1 MIKVEKL
8 TDTKIKATLIGV
20 KDSKGEVVKQ
30 TVTSVEMPIHQVVS
44 KLMND
49 NNKYLYV
56 DHITNTHM
64 TLDEIA
70 ELKLKITFED
80 DEYHFYLINGKD
92 EIELEFE

>member
-1 MIKVEKL
+1 MDKL
-8 TDTKIKATLIGV
+8 TDTKIKATIVGF
-20 KDSKGEVVKQ
+20 KDSKGEVIKQ
-30 TVTSVEMPIHQVVS
+30 SVSSVEMPIHQVAS

-49 NNKYLYV
+49 NNKYLYI
-56 DHITNTHM
+56 DHITNTNM

-80 DEYHFYLINGKD
+80 DEYRFYLVNGKD

>member
-1 MIKVEKL
+1 MEKL

-30 TVTSVEMPIHQVVS
+30 TVTSVEIPIHQVVS
-44 KLMND
+44 KLIKD
-49 NNKYLYV
+49 TNKYLYV
-56 DHITNTHM
+56 DHITNNDM
-64 TLDEIA
+64 KLDEIA

-80 DEYHFYLINGKD
+80 DEYHFYLINKED

>member
-1 MIKVEKL
+1 MEKL

-44 KLMND
+44 KLIKD
-49 NNKYLYV
+49 TNKYLYV
-56 DHITNTHM
+56 DHITNNDM
-64 TLDEIA
+64 KLDEIA

-80 DEYHFYLINGKD
+80 DEYHFYLINKED

>member
-1 MIKVEKL
+1 MEKL

-44 KLMND
+44 KLIKD
-49 NNKYLYV
+49 TNKYLYV
-56 DHITNTHM
+56 DYITNNNM
-64 TLDEIA
+64 KRDEIA

-80 DEYHFYLINGKD
+80 DEYHFYLINKED

>member
-1 MIKVEKL
+1 MEKL

-20 KDSKGEVVKQ
+20 KDSKGEVIKQ
-30 TVTSVEMPIHQVVS
+30 NVSSVEMPIHQVVS
-44 KLMND
+44 KLIKD
-49 NNKYLYV
+49 TNKYLYV
-56 DHITNTHM
+56 DHITNNDM
-64 TLDEIA
+64 KLDEIA

>member
-1 MIKVEKL
+1 MDEIK
-8 TDTKIKATLIGV
+8 DTKLKATIIGLR
-20 KDSKGEVVKQ
+20 DSKGELIKHVV
-30 TVTSVEMPIHQVVS
+30 SSIEMPIHQVVS
-44 KLMND
+44 KLMKD

-64 TLDEIA
+64 SLDEIA

-80 DEYHFYLINGKD
+80 DEYRFYLVNKED

>member
-1 MIKVEKL
+1 MEKL

-20 KDSKGEVVKQ
+20 KDTKEKVIKQ
-30 TVTSVEMPIHQVVS
+30 SVSSVEMPIHQVVS

-56 DHITNTHM
+56 DHITNAHM

-70 ELKLKITFED
+70 ELKLKVTFED

>member
-1 MIKVEKL
+1 MEKL

-80 DEYHFYLINGKD
+80 DEYHFYLINKED

>member
-1 MIKVEKL
+1 MDEIK
-8 TDTKIKATLIGV
+8 DTKIKATILGV
-20 KDSKGEVVKQ
+20 RDSKGELIKQVV
-30 TVTSVEMPIHQVVS
+30 SSIEMPIHQVVS
-44 KLMND
+44 KLMKD

-70 ELKLKITFED
+70 ELKLKVTFED
-80 DEYHFYLINGKD
+80 DEYRFYLVNKED